1 MTTSIPHSRILVR
14 FNHTP
19 VVDSLVPAAHSNE
32 SVTPSNLI
40 TVVVVVIVAFVG
52 LCTIVAVRHSISR
65 LHHPSCSE
73 SRLDLVLLGQVLYAS
88 GRRQASSSSLLDPPV
103 GSMEHGTKVDERTR
117 NANRLFRRV
126 LFVLGLSVPSLGAFL
141 KRRPIHAA
149 SRRRSVHAFMSFT
162 NDSLVSLSH
171 RWFSR
176 TSTWRSSSWYTVFLF
191 HPCNF
196 LSCVSNLCNVGAA
209 L

>member
-1 MTTSIPHSRILVR
+1 MTTSTPHILAR

-32 SVTPSNLI
+32 SVTPSNLT
-40 TVVVVVIVAFVG
+40 TVIVVVAFVG

-73 SRLDLVLLGQVLYAS
+73 SRLGLVLLGQVLYAS
-88 GRRQASSSSLLDPPV
+88 GRDQASSSSLLDPPV

-117 NANRLFRRV
+117 NANWLFRRV

-149 SRRRSVHAFMSFT
+149 SRPRSVHVYEWLSSPPLS
-162 NDSLVSLSH
+162 SLVLED
-171 RWFSR
+171 
-176 TSTWRSSSWYTVFLF
+176 VDL
-191 HPCNF
+191 
-196 LSCVSNLCNVGAA
+196 A
-209 L
+209 LIQLVYYIFVPFV